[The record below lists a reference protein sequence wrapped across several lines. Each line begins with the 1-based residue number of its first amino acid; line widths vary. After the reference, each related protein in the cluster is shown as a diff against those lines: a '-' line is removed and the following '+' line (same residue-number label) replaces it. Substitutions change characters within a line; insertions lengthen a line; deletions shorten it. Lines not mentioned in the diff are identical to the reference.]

1 MITAESEL
9 AHMVSPVGWLAHS
22 PKTWDQSYGFAKAE
36 NVSRIFFFFLKEN
49 LPLGLIQPADASCRA
64 GSLLPGSFQGLPSN
78 HKAKEGPA
86 FLQGWWDLSTQGR
99 VSGSQEEAQTAISGW
114 DFLPLSH
121 GVRSSQWEL
130 RSGWV

>member
-1 MITAESEL
+1 
-9 AHMVSPVGWLAHS
+9 MVL
-22 PKTWDQSYGFAKAE
+22 PKLKQFQGYSL
-36 NVSRIFFFFLKEN
+36 FFFLKEN
-49 LPLGLIQPADASCRA
+49 LPLGLIQSADASCRA

-78 HKAKEGPA
+78 HKATGGPA

-121 GVRSSQWEL
+121 GVRSSQWANHSQPFIGEPF
-130 RSGWV
+130 RSLFLAFF